1 MSPEEYKDPIALYA
15 AISHHEHT
23 MVISHEGDPA
33 WRNAVLAGVPSLL
46 ALRYKCY
53 GYISVIQYFKF
64 SFTKNY
70 FFLI

>member
-15 AISHHEHT
+15 AISHHEQT

-46 ALRYKCY
+46 ALR
-53 GYISVIQYFKF
+53 
-64 SFTKNY
+64 
-70 FFLI
+70 